1 MEKSIFFRLSD
12 QISWEGY
19 FCYKQEKHHLTRYE
33 ERDLRNFINNREYL
47 VVVEKLKAG
56 GHFSYPE
63 KKLIRKM
70 HTDKKRTVY
79 TFPREENYVLKFMT
93 FMLLRKY
100 DYVLQDNLYSFRTNY
115 GVRKAMAKL
124 LSIKGL
130 SSKYSYKVDIS
141 NYFNSINVGRMTEM
155 LDEIM
160 SDEPEILRLL
170 KELLNNPYV
179 IDGGSIICEEKGVM
193 AGTPFA
199 VFLANI
205 YLTDLDKA
213 FKESGCD
220 YARYSDDI
228 IIFADTHEELEM
240 RAESIRLM
248 LDRFGLKV
256 NEKKEIYSEPGQ
268 PWSFLGIEYNNGT
281 VNVSPVSK
289 EKLKA
294 KIRRRARSIKR
305 WQVKKDADS
314 ERAVKAFLRAMN
326 RKFFDPDSSH
336 ELTWSRWYFPL
347 ISTDETLHEIDLY
360 VQDWARYLAVGT
372 HSKKRYSMN
381 YDRLKDLGYISLVNE
396 YWKYRKECNNVPSD

>member
-1 MEKSIFFRLSD
+1 MEKNIFFRLSD
-12 QISWEGY
+12 HTSWEGY
-19 FCYKQEKHHLTRYE
+19 FCYKKEKHHLTRFE
-33 ERDLRNFINNREYL
+33 ERDLRNFIDNREYL
-47 VVVEKLKAG
+47 AVAEKLKTG

-79 TFPREENYVLKFMT
+79 TFPREENHVLKFIT

-100 DYVLQDNLYSFRTNY
+100 DFVFQENLYSFRADY

-124 LSIKGL
+124 LSMKKL
-130 SSKYSYKVDIS
+130 NSRYTYKVDIS
-141 NYFNSINVGRMTEM
+141 NYFNSINAGRMSAM
-155 LDEIM
+155 LEEIM
-160 SDEPEILRLL
+160 KDEPEILQLL
-170 KELLNNPYV
+170 KELLQNPFV
-179 IDGGSIICEEKGVM
+179 LDGGAVISEEKGVM

-199 VFLANI
+199 VFLANL
-205 YLTDLDKA
+205 YLTDLDRYFLNA
-213 FKESGCD
+213 GCE

-228 IIFADTHEELEM
+228 IVFADTREELENK
-240 RAESIRLM
+240 AETIRKM
-248 LDRFGLKV
+248 LNEYELSV
-256 NEKKEIYSEPGQ
+256 NEKKEVYSEPGQ

-281 VNVSPVSK
+281 VDVSPVSK

-305 WQVKKDADS
+305 WQAKKDADG

-347 ISTDETLHEIDLY
+347 ISTDETLHEIDGY
-360 VQDWARYLAVGT
+360 VQDWARYLAAGS
-372 HSKKRYSMN
+372 HAKKRYSMD
-381 YDRLKDLGYISLVNE
+381 YDRLKELGYVSLVNE
-396 YWKYRKECNNVPSD
+396 YWKYRKKEYSQN